1 MLAVSSLVAS
11 PHANASSNRCVQGI
25 LEAMM
30 AENCGV
36 KTVDELM
43 AEHRA
48 LDAQVEAL
56 SKRPYLTEAEHLEHV
71 ILKKK
76 RLRARDELF
85 ELSRA
90 MNR

>member
-1 MLAVSSLVAS
+1 VLSKGM
-11 PHANASSNRCVQGI
+11 
-25 LEAMM
+25 LEAKM
-30 AENCGV
+30 AEMIGA
-36 KTVDELM
+36 KTIDELM

-56 SKRPYLTEAEHLEHV
+56 SRRQYLTQAEQLEHA

-76 RLRARDELF
+76 RLRARDQLA

-90 MNR
+90 VMRT

>member
-1 MLAVSSLVAS
+1 MIGA
-11 PHANASSNRCVQGI
+11 
-25 LEAMM
+25 
-30 AENCGV
+30 

-56 SKRPYLTEAEHLEHV
+56 SRRQYLTQSEQMEHA

-76 RLRARDELF
+76 RLRARDQLF
-85 ELSRA
+85 ELSRSA
-90 MNR
+90 RT

>member
-1 MLAVSSLVAS
+1 
-11 PHANASSNRCVQGI
+11 
-25 LEAMM
+25 M
-30 AENCGV
+30 AENAGV
-36 KTVDELM
+36 KTIDELM

-56 SKRPYLTEAEHLEHV
+56 SKRPYLTQAEQIEHA

-85 ELSRA
+85 ARTRAGEASRA
-90 MNR
+90 RELTQAPELQQARELTQARELHA